1 MEFGQSIYTQYNS
14 WKRPQRKLQYDSMN
28 QIKINK
34 KQEQL
39 SLIGTAILTG

>member
-1 MEFGQSIYTQYNS
+1 
-14 WKRPQRKLQYDSMN
+14 MN